1 MTAPKIN
8 VTRDNGVKEKWFM
21 ITRTSCK
28 HVGQFIRYTW
38 HGWHIDSVKTSESC
52 LFFLTVSAK
61 CVHIHMYALLTP
73 WTSNSPRLTLL
84 HKEITSNWITS
95 KLVPPPQLNS
105 YWVDLVSPKHFH
117 LVFIRVNRV
126 NPFHHSFC
134 PSALVLIWLSS
145 CFCQEKLS
153 QKLIVNNINTI
164 YNQGKH
170 LSVHTH
176 KTDELQQQKT
186 TPGVTPVS

>member
-21 ITRTSCK
+21 ITRSSCK

-61 CVHIHMYALLTP
+61 CVHIHMYALILLPGHQILRVSPCCTRRLLLIGSLP
-73 WTSNSPRLTLL
+73 NSSRLPRQL
-84 HKEITSNWITS
+84 H
-95 KLVPPPQLNS
+95 S

-117 LVFIRVNRV
+117 RVFIRV

>member
-1 MTAPKIN
+1 
-8 VTRDNGVKEKWFM
+8 M
-21 ITRTSCK
+21 ITRSSCK

-61 CVHIHMYALLTP
+61 CVHIHMYALI
-73 WTSNSPRLTLL
+73 LL
-84 HKEITSNWITS
+84 PGHQI
-95 KLVPPPQLNS
+95 VR
-105 YWVDLVSPKHFH
+105 VSPCCTRRLLLIGSLPNSSRLPNLIHTEWISFLQNIFILFLFVSIVSIHFIIASVQVH
-117 LVFIRVNRV
+117 SFLFGYSLVFVRK
-126 NPFHHSFC
+126 
-134 PSALVLIWLSS
+134 
-145 CFCQEKLS
+145 KLS